1 MARDGP
7 VRRYAYATLLATKE
21 YLPGVIALSRS
32 LRNSGTRYPL
42 EILVAEPLMDKET
55 VSLLDLE
62 GARVTLA
69 SPLALSTEFVE
80 RHHTAALH
88 RQDPF
93 LNGEKPSFHSPV
105 ENFLKLRV
113 WELEE
118 YERVAFID
126 ADAIVLQ
133 NPDEIF
139 EFEPFA
145 GAPNEYLRDD
155 PERRLNSGVF
165 VAEPDRSSFERLLEC
180 LDSPDAYWRRTD
192 QSFLQMMF
200 PNWDRLPSRFNTLQY
215 LWLNR
220 PELWNWDEIVVLH
233 YQYEKPWDR
242 NHAKTGALAPLI
254 ELWHHVARTGC
265 TPASFPPPPG
275 FGSTPLQ
282 MSG

>member
-1 MARDGP
+1 MVRGGP
-7 VRRYAYATLLATKE
+7 VHRYAYATLLATKE

-32 LRNSGTRYPL
+32 IRNSGTRYPL
-42 EILVAEPLMDKET
+42 EILVAESLMDEET

-80 RHHTAALH
+80 RHHPASLH
-88 RQDPF
+88 RRDPF
-93 LNGEKPSFHSPV
+93 LSGEKPHFHSPV

-126 ADAIVLQ
+126 ADAIALQ

-155 PERRLNSGVF
+155 PVRRLNSGVF
-165 VAEPDRSSFERLLEC
+165 VAEPDRSSFERLLSC

-200 PNWDRLPSRFNTLQY
+200 PNWDRLPIRFNTLQY

-220 PELWNWDEIVVLH
+220 PEVWNWDEIIVLH
-233 YQYEKPWDR
+233 YQYEKPWDL
-242 NHAKTGALAPLI
+242 NHGKTGALGPLI

-265 TPASFPPPPG
+265 PPASFPPPPRS
-275 FGSTPLQ
+275 GSTPLQ